1 MGGAI
6 GTESTA
12 ARKYQSNSRHGSFS
26 SSFHRNDSN
35 SMNGSTN
42 LKLLPKE
49 GIKLSHLEVFI
60 QSCGGLDKLKNLTTR
75 EVCQRYILPL
85 TDTNKS
91 TYCDYLKTT
100 DQASAIGE
108 AHVYIIH
115 SWKSPF
121 LDLVNT
127 LTEHLNHHQPNT
139 AQDTVLW
146 IDIFSFNQ
154 YKPSDL
160 DYRWWLHSLRN
171 SLKQFNQFLIVLSG
185 SGWKAPWTVLHRL
198 WCLYELY
205 LVIDS
210 KALLEVVT
218 LSTHHN
224 EMLKMVEEQGQ
235 GYLDSLQHSILI
247 ERAEA
252 FKHEDREKILQVI
265 AQTIGFPACN
275 RMIYERLREHILHSC
290 ELTIQSQQKANGH
303 SAAMKN
309 ESCLALSL
317 SLAKIY
323 DHMHQHEKAEPLLVN
338 CFNQRRAS
346 LGENHPEVLQLM
358 NRLACHYRARDFF
371 PQAESLFKDCLERQ
385 KAISG
390 EDHVDMAQI
399 LYDEALLFKRQGQYE
414 KAESLLLP
422 ALQILRH
429 HIESHSSLF
438 LHVMNTLAGVYRTE
452 GKYESALPILKD
464 LVARMQITCPEHID
478 GLQALTHLGEVY
490 QALHQY
496 DEAEKV
502 YEECLER
509 SLRLLGEHHP
519 DRLTVMTKLATLYEA
534 VGRLEEAERLLSEC
548 VEMRKLILGETH
560 FSTQSVKLTLKH
572 VKDRK
577 KQAMRE
583 KMALMANG
591 NSDSSGQGN
600 NGHLTSSSPTETASA
615 TPLLEAIALASSSSQ
630 PQEHAQAHATHLVSP
645 PCEQLSH

>member
-12 ARKYQSNSRHGSFS
+12 ARKYQSSNSRHGSFS
-26 SSFHRNDSN
+26 SSLRHMDSN
-35 SMNGSTN
+35 TSTN

-75 EVCQRYILPL
+75 EVCQRHILPL
-85 TDTNKS
+85 TETNKCS
-91 TYCDYLKTT
+91 YVDYLKANE
-100 DQASAIGE
+100 QASAVGE
-108 AHVYIIH
+108 AHIYIIH

-121 LDLVNT
+121 LDLVNI
-127 LTEHLNHHQPNT
+127 LTEHFNHSSNANSNT
-139 AQDTVLW
+139 VQDTVLW

-160 DYRWWLHSLRN
+160 DYRWWLHSMRN

-218 LSTHHN
+218 LSSYHK
-224 EMLKMVEEQGQ
+224 EMLTMVEEQGQ

-290 ELTIQSQQKANGH
+290 EVSIQSHQKANGA

-309 ESCLALSL
+309 DSCLALSL
-317 SLAKIY
+317 SLARIY
-323 DHMHQHEKAEPLLVN
+323 DHMHQHEKAEPLLVT

-385 KAISG
+385 KAIAG
-390 EDHVDMAQI
+390 DDHVDIAQI
-399 LYDEALLFKRQGQYE
+399 LYDEALLYKRQGQYE
-414 KAESLLLP
+414 RVETLLIP

-429 HIESHSSLF
+429 HMESHSSLF

-452 GKYESALPILKD
+452 GKYESALPLLKD
-464 LVARMQITCPEHID
+464 VVTRMQTTCPEHID
-478 GLQALTHLGEVY
+478 GLQALTHLGEVH

-502 YEECLER
+502 YGECLER

-519 DRLTVMTKLATLYEA
+519 DRLTVMTKLASLYEA
-534 VGRLEEAERLLSEC
+534 MGRLEEAERLLSEC

-560 FSTQSVKLTLKH
+560 ASTESVKMTLKH

-577 KQAMRE
+577 KQVMRE
-583 KMALMANG
+583 KMASMANANKG
-591 NSDSSGQGN
+591 
-600 NGHLTSSSPTETASA
+600 SSSPIETVST
-615 TPLLEAIALASSSSQ
+615 TPLLEAISAPSEPQSQ
-630 PQEHAQAHATHLVSP
+630 EEPPSHLL
-645 PCEQLSH
+645 CEQQPSH